1 MTFTIQWKDKGVFI
15 TFRGIVK
22 SQDLIDANNYL
33 LSNADFDSLDYQVID
48 FSDVE
53 DFKATSYDMGI
64 LGSMNSSQSLFN
76 KKIKVAF
83 ITSDDYIKEQIK
95 EYNKYMINTDWEI
108 HTFNNLKEAKNRFK
122 FDE

>member
-1 MTFTIQWKDKGVFI
+1 MTFTIQWQEKGVFI

-53 DFKATSYDMGI
+53 DFKVTSYDMGI
-64 LGSMNSSQSLFN
+64 IGSMNNSQTLFN
-76 KKIKVAF
+76 KKMKVAF
-83 ITSDDYIKEQIK
+83 ITSDIYIKEQIK
-95 EYNKYMINTDWEI
+95 EYNKYMIKTDWEI
-108 HTFNNLKEAKNRFK
+108 QIFKNLQEAKK
-122 FDE
+122 WVEI

>member
-1 MTFTIQWKDKGVFI
+1 MTFTIQWQEKGVFI

-33 LSNADFDSLDYQVID
+33 LSNADFDSLDYQVVD

-53 DFKATSYDMGI
+53 NFKATSYDMGI
-64 LGSMNSSQSLFN
+64 IGSMNNSQTLFN

-83 ITSDDYIKEQIK
+83 ITSDNYIKEQIK
-95 EYNKYMINTDWEI
+95 EYNKYMIKTDWEI
-108 HTFNNLKEAKNRFK
+108 QIFNNLQEAKK
-122 FDE
+122 WVEI

>member
-1 MTFTIQWKDKGVFI
+1 MTFTIQWQEKGVFI

-64 LGSMNSSQSLFN
+64 IGSMNNSQTLFN
-76 KKIKVAF
+76 KKMKVAF
-83 ITSDDYIKEQIK
+83 ITSDIYIKEQIK
-95 EYNKYMINTDWEI
+95 EYNKYMIKTDWEI
-108 HTFNNLKEAKNRFK
+108 QIFKNLQEAKK
-122 FDE
+122 WVEI

>member
-1 MTFTIQWKDKGVFI
+1 MTFTIQWKKNGVFI
-15 TFRGIVK
+15 TFRGIVQ
-22 SQDLIDANNYL
+22 SQTLIDANNYL

-64 LGSMNSSQSLFN
+64 IGSMNNSQTLFN

-83 ITSDDYIKEQIK
+83 ITSDNYIKEQIK
-95 EYNKYMINTDWEI
+95 EYNKYMIKTEWEI
-108 HTFNNLKEAKNRFK
+108 QFFNKLQEAKK
-122 FDE
+122 WVEI

>member
-1 MTFTIQWKDKGVFI
+1 MTFTIQWQEKGVFI

-64 LGSMNSSQSLFN
+64 IGSMNNSQTLFN

-83 ITSDDYIKEQIK
+83 ITSDNYIKEQIK
-95 EYNKYMINTDWEI
+95 EYNKYMIKTDWEI
-108 HTFNNLKEAKNRFK
+108 QIFNNLQEAKK
-122 FDE
+122 WVEI

>member
-1 MTFTIQWKDKGVFI
+1 MTFTIQWQGKGVFI

-64 LGSMNSSQSLFN
+64 IGSMNNSQTLFN

-83 ITSDDYIKEQIK
+83 ITSDNYIKEQIK
-95 EYNKYMINTDWEI
+95 EYNKYMIKTDWEI
-108 HTFNNLKEAKNRFK
+108 QTFNNLKEAKK
-122 FDE
+122 WVEIG